1 MKSTTNDRV
10 TLSRSAGSAIYSATK
25 VELSSD
31 WRRYRHVMFN
41 TSSSY
46 MTIDLAYSKG
56 GYTQSTPI
64 SIDVRQ
70 VKFEQLTAEPFVEIP
85 PSLTL
90 QRDLRLNGSTINLSD
105 QRVKNEVQTVSP
117 EKCMQ
122 ILTSVDAKVY
132 RRIDMDTAQSRVGFL
147 AQDLQQAM
155 TNADLDV
162 SNIVMQ
168 GQSLLGLDYS
178 RLVSILWSVCKQ
190 QEERIQALEAKN

>member
-1 MKSTTNDRV
+1 
-10 TLSRSAGSAIYSATK
+10 
-25 VELSSD
+25 
-31 WRRYRHVMFN
+31 
-41 TSSSY
+41 
-46 MTIDLAYSKG
+46 
-56 GYTQSTPI
+56 
-64 SIDVRQ
+64 
-70 VKFEQLTAEPFVEIP
+70 
-85 PSLTL
+85 
-90 QRDLRLNGSTINLSD
+90 
-105 QRVKNEVQTVSP
+105 
-117 EKCMQ
+117 MQ

-168 GQSLLGLDYS
+168 GQPLLGLDYS